1 VVSTPEIPAGAVR
14 ETGDDRVDPLHCE
27 SGPETQW
34 TRANADEIFPAAI
47 SPLTW
52 SFVGDAGELGWR
64 ASFFDA
70 GILPRSALELPADWN
85 DRAWAIFYGRP
96 AFNLAYLRYYAFA
109 AFSSS
114 DDDAGAS
121 RPPERALAR
130 LQRRAKTTWSVAWLP
145 RRLRRLRARTDA
157 WWRRCADPGS
167 LTDVDRAAA
176 TLEEARDTYAEVSRL
191 HVLNSIV
198 PVAWA
203 YAEVARTSAR
213 AGMGERA
220 PALLGGFRG
229 LEEVRLAEGL
239 WQVTRRGR
247 TMDDFVREFGF
258 HGPVESE
265 LSSRSWRED
274 PSPLVELLDALRR
287 TPSADEP
294 VVAERR
300 RRTERDDAERLLHQ
314 RLPFAA
320 GVRSRVVLAIGRRFV
335 PLRQVGKA
343 SLLQSL
349 DVARACARRIGTD
362 LHGRG
367 LLADPEDVFLL
378 TVDEANGA
386 VRDPSAAPLTDL
398 VAWRRERRE
407 RYRAMAIPREFT
419 GPPVPET
426 AEGTG
431 PDDDGAVVLHGQGVS
446 GGQVEGIARV
456 VLLATDPLD
465 AGEILVC
472 PFTDPGWTPLLVVA
486 AGAVLDVGGSMS
498 HGAIIARELGIPC
511 VLGTGTGTRAIRDGD
526 RIRVD
531 GDAGVVEVL
540 ERAGT
545 APGTP

>member
-1 VVSTPEIPAGAVR
+1 MDVPADRASAATR
-14 ETGDDRVDPLHCE
+14 DDQADPLHCE
-27 SGPETQW
+27 SGPDTQW

-47 SPLTW
+47 SHLTW
-52 SFVGDAGELGWR
+52 SFVGDAGERGWR

-70 GILPRSALELPADWN
+70 GILPRSALALPSDWN

-114 DDDAGAS
+114 DGDAGPP
-121 RPPERALAR
+121 RPSERRVAR
-130 LQRRAKTTWSVAWLP
+130 ARRRVKATWSVALLP
-145 RRLRRLRARTDA
+145 RRLRRLRARTDV
-157 WWRRCADPGS
+157 WWRRSVDPDS
-167 LTDVDRAAA
+167 LANVDRAVA
-176 TLEEARDTYAEVSRL
+176 TLVEARDTYAEVSRL

-203 YAEVARTSAR
+203 YAEVARTSTR
-213 AGMGERA
+213 AGIGERA

-239 WQVTRRGR
+239 WQVTRGAR
-247 TMDDFVREFGF
+247 TMQDFVREFGF

-274 PSPLVELLDALRR
+274 PSPLVELLAALRR
-287 TPSADEP
+287 TRSDDEP

-300 RRTERDDAERLLHQ
+300 RRVERDEAERELRR
-314 RLPFAA
+314 RLPMGAA
-320 GVRSRVVLAIGRRFV
+320 LRARVVLLIGRRFV

-343 SLLQSL
+343 SLVQSL
-349 DVARACARRIGTD
+349 DVARACARRIGRE

-367 LLADPEDVFLL
+367 TLHDPEDVFLL
-378 TVDEANGA
+378 TVDEAIRA
-386 VRDPSAAPLTDL
+386 VHEASDEPLVDL
-398 VAWRRERRE
+398 VTWRRARRE
-407 RYRAMAIPREFT
+407 GYRALTIPREFT

-426 AEGTG
+426 GREAVR
-431 PDDDGAVVLHGQGVS
+431 DDDQEVILHGQGVS
-446 GGQVEGIARV
+446 GGRVEGVARV
-456 VLLATDPLD
+456 VLRATDPVD

-511 VLGTGTGTRAIRDGD
+511 VLGTGIGTSTIRDGD
-526 RIRVD
+526 RV
-531 GDAGVVEVL
+531 
-540 ERAGT
+540 
-545 APGTP
+545 P